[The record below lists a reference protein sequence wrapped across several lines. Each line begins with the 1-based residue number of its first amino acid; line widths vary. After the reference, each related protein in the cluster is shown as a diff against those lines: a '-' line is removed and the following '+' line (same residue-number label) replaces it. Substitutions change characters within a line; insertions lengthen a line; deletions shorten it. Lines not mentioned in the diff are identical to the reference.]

1 MPMAVLLLI
10 AAGVLSGCRNADGTT
25 TYPVIGLGFVTVP
38 DSASA
43 RPSERGVAVM
53 GFTAGGVFCSTAPP
67 IAGLLV
73 GGLRWQSVE
82 VGPRADVLVEA
93 VQGPDGRSWYRVQRV
108 LPPGPA
114 VEIVVP
120 AAGSAGPSAERAG
133 PAGAAWFVDAPPPL
147 GWSSHPSERLVVPP
161 GSSAPPN
168 P

>member
-1 MPMAVLLLI
+1 MRLRPSTTLMTALLLI

-38 DSASA
+38 DSVSA
-43 RPSERGVAVM
+43 RPSERGVAVT

-108 LPPGPA
+108 LPAGQA
-114 VEIVVP
+114 VEN
-120 AAGSAGPSAERAG
+120 AG
-133 PAGAAWFVDAPPPL
+133 PAGAAWFLDAPPPIDL
-147 GWSSHPSERLVVPP
+147 SSHPSERLVVPP
-161 GSSAPPN
+161 DSAAPPN